1 MSAMTHRSR
10 AQWTL
15 CIFALM
21 AIGGLVP
28 KMAAAEECADLPQS
42 DLKFYQ
48 LSSDHVTEH
57 IATTTEIARLAASSG
72 QARPPHP
79 LMAVVDAIDTEVSV
93 VHRLVASPE
102 KGYCDAPETVLVGLG
117 VVSRAVFVAPEAAR
131 EPCVRAA
138 LLAHEGEHARILGEA
153 VPTFIQ
159 QHRAELA
166 LELAELKRTRAPDQA
181 AAVQAFEA
189 GLKVSVARMLSQFKE
204 ELVERVRQSIDSAS
218 RLAQLRGAC
227 NGQLGKLE
235 KSAIHHG
242 QEL

>member
-1 MSAMTHRSR
+1 MMHSSR
-10 AQWTL
+10 AQWAL
-15 CIFALM
+15 CIFALL
-21 AIGGLVP
+21 ATGGLVP
-28 KMAAAEECADLPQS
+28 KIAVAQECADLPQS

-79 LMAVVDAIDTEVSV
+79 LMAVVDTIDTEVAV

-102 KGYCDAPETVLVGLG
+102 SGYCDAPKTVFVGLG
-117 VVSRAVFVAPEAAR
+117 VVSREVFVVPEAAG

-138 LLAHEGEHARILGEA
+138 LLAHEGEHDRILGKA

-166 LELAELKRTRAPDQA
+166 QKLAELKRTRAPDQA

-189 GLKVSVARMLSQFKE
+189 GLKVSVARMLSRFKE
-204 ELVERVRQSIDSAS
+204 EQVARVRQTIDSAG
-218 RLAQLRGAC
+218 RLAELRRAC
-227 NGQLGKLE
+227 NGRLGKLE
-235 KSAIHHG
+235 KSALQNG

>member
-1 MSAMTHRSR
+1 MYRSR
-10 AQWTL
+10 TQWAI
-15 CIFALM
+15 CILALL
-21 AIGGLVP
+21 AAGGLAP

-57 IATTTEIARLAASSG
+57 IATTTEIARSAASSG
-72 QARPPHP
+72 QERLPHP
-79 LMAVVDAIDTEVSV
+79 LMAVVDTIDTEVSV

-117 VVSRAVFVAPEAAR
+117 VVSRAVFVAPEAAK

-138 LLAHEGEHARILGEA
+138 LLAHEGEHDRILGEA

-159 QHRAELA
+159 QHRAEIA
-166 LELAELKRTRAPDQA
+166 LELAELKRTRAPEQA

-189 GLKVSVARMLSQFKE
+189 GLKVSVARMLAQFKE
-204 ELVERVRQSIDSAS
+204 EQVERVRQSIDSAS
-218 RLAQLRGAC
+218 RLAELRRSC
-227 NGQLGKLE
+227 NGRLE
-235 KSAIHHG
+235 ELENSALQHG